1 MTRFVK
7 IVSTGKYLP
16 KRKVYSTELDAKLGL
31 PEGTVEAK
39 SGVHVR
45 HQIQG
50 ETLVQMGCA
59 AAKMALDKA
68 GMDAAQIDVII
79 SAGGIMQQPIPCT
92 AALMQEELG
101 LGSSGIPSFDI
112 NSTCLSFVTALDQIS
127 YLIQAGRYKNAL
139 IISADI
145 SSCGIDYEHLES
157 ACLFGDGASSAIISK
172 TPEGGR
178 SAIVSAGLKTYSD
191 GAHLCEIQGGL
202 SYKTPQAYAQHDPK
216 DYLFKMD
223 GRKVFKLSMKYMP
236 DFIQSLL
243 EPAKS
248 TINDV
253 GLVIPHQASYASMA
267 LMQRKLEL
275 PDEKVMYT
283 IANHGN
289 TIASSIPIALHEAI
303 EQKRMAR
310 GDQILLLGTSAG
322 LSIGGAL
329 LVY

>member
-1 MTRFVK
+1 
-7 IVSTGKYLP
+7 
-16 KRKVYSTELDAKLGL
+16 
-31 PEGTVEAK
+31 
-39 SGVHVR
+39 
-45 HQIQG
+45 
-50 ETLVQMGCA
+50 
-59 AAKMALDKA
+59 
-68 GMDAAQIDVII
+68 
-79 SAGGIMQQPIPCT
+79 
-92 AALMQEELG
+92 
-101 LGSSGIPSFDI
+101 
-112 NSTCLSFVTALDQIS
+112 
-127 YLIQAGRYKNAL
+127 
-139 IISADI
+139 
-145 SSCGIDYEHLES
+145 
-157 ACLFGDGASSAIISK
+157 
-172 TPEGGR
+172 
-178 SAIVSAGLKTYSD
+178 
-191 GAHLCEIQGGL
+191 
-202 SYKTPQAYAQHDPK
+202 
-216 DYLFKMD
+216 
-223 GRKVFKLSMKYMP
+223 MP